1 MNALPELFL
10 TRLQKIVP
18 PHKYHS
24 CLESFSS
31 PHPLIVRV
39 NTLKISREELLE
51 FLRNNKI
58 QFTEILDV
66 KDALELHN
74 ISSRELQ
81 ETRVFK
87 KGYVYCQ
94 GLSSL
99 LPAIVLDPKPGER
112 VLDMCAAP
120 GSKTTQMA
128 ALMQNKGSIVALEA
142 VRARYY
148 KLKSVVDAQGAEI
161 VFLRLM
167 DARRFRPP
175 RALPQPELEFFD
187 KILVDAPCSSEGRFK
202 TSDPK
207 TYAFWSLR
215 KIKEM
220 VRKQRGI
227 LLSASRWLKGEGVL
241 VYSTCSFAPE
251 ENEGVVD
258 WLLRKTQGQLET
270 VPIEL
275 PRIET
280 APAFL
285 KWQRKDFHPQLEH
298 ARRILPNQKM
308 EGFFM
313 VKLRRTVG
321 D

>member
-1 MNALPELFL
+1 MNSLPALFL
-10 TRLQKIVP
+10 HRLQEIIP
-18 PHKYHS
+18 SNKYPS

-31 PHPLIVRV
+31 PSPLIVRV
-39 NTLKISREELLE
+39 NTLKISKEELLE
-51 FLRNNKI
+51 SLRNLSI
-58 QFTEILDV
+58 PFTEIPGIQ
-66 KDALELHN
+66 DALELRHV
-74 ISSRELQ
+74 SSRELQ
-81 ETRVFK
+81 ETGIFK
-87 KGYVYCQ
+87 RGYVYCQ

-99 LPAIVLDPKPGER
+99 LPAIVLDPKPGEW

-128 ALMQNKGSIVALEA
+128 ALMQNRGRIVALEA
-142 VRARYY
+142 VRTRYY
-148 KLKSVVDAQGAEI
+148 KLRSVVGAQGAEI
-161 VFLRLM
+161 VSMRAI

-175 RALPQPELEFFD
+175 AAQLFD

-202 TSDPK
+202 TNDPK

-227 LLSASRWLKGEGVL
+227 LLNASRWLKPHGVL

-251 ENEGVVD
+251 ENEGVID

-275 PRIET
+275 PRIKTT
-280 APAFL
+280 AAVL
-285 KWQRKDFHPQLEH
+285 KWQGKDFHPQLKH
-298 ARRILPNQKM
+298 SRRILPNQKM

-313 VKLRRTVG
+313 AKLRRIT
-321 D
+321 